1 MYRIKR
7 CPKEEEKIFAN
18 HTSDQRLRSPMY
30 REVFKL
36 SSGKTTNQTQK
47 WANEALL
54 PRYTQV
60 ATEHRTRCSSLITTD
75 HQGNANANHDES
87 LPHTP

>member
-1 MYRIKR
+1 
-7 CPKEEEKIFAN
+7 
-18 HTSDQRLRSPMY
+18 MY

-60 ATEHRTRCSSLITTD
+60 ATEHMTRCSSLITREMPMRATTRAHLTCPRTAGIKKTED
-75 HQGNANANHDES
+75 S
-87 LPHTP
+87 K